1 MFSKSRLRFSLMAVL
16 CMLCLVLLAACGETA
31 TSTSGGTAA
40 TTSASA
46 ATTAAGA
53 ATTSAGA
60 ATTTSAS
67 AATTA
72 AGATT
77 SAGVVTT
84 SAVATTA
91 AAGGGSTG
99 AAFTL
104 PATCNNVQLQYW
116 NGFTGPD
123 GPFMGQIVDAFNKAN
138 AGKVTVKMTS
148 QADYGT
154 QLTTAA
160 ASDTLPDIAIINEDA
175 VATNAFNNVIRPI
188 DPLVQQ
194 LGFTASDFPK
204 VAWDNGVVAGKR
216 YTLPLS
222 MVPMTMYYNAD
233 LLKAAGMT
241 DAPKTDAD
249 FQKVAAAMTK
259 GGNKGFVITS
269 GFPVQQ
275 IFQQLLHQYGG
286 SEFNADVTQATW
298 NSDAGVKAVQ
308 WMLDAQKKYSD
319 PALEV
324 DADLNAFKSGSAGI
338 IWNGI
343 WQTTNVTGSGVSFSG
358 KATAAPQIGTQPAT
372 WAGMAS
378 LALPVHKK
386 GNDACKDAGSALL
399 MKYIL
404 DNSLT
409 WAKAG
414 NVPAYNKVRN
424 SADIK
429 TLQPQ
434 SDLAAA
440 VENPVFPPSVPGIG
454 DAFGPLG
461 DAITAIMTGKAKDVK
476 AALDDAAKKSN
487 QTLMANKQKY
497 GDAPKS

>member
-1 MFSKSRLRFSLMAVL
+1 MFSKLKARFSLITVA
-16 CMLCLVLLAACGETA
+16 CMLCLMLLAACGDPTTTA
-31 TSTSGGTAA
+31 PAA
-40 TTSASA
+40 TTSAATTTAGAGTTTTSAATTTASA
-46 ATTAAGA
+46 ATTAASGA
-53 ATTSAGA
+53 AL
-60 ATTTSAS
+60 
-67 AATTA
+67 
-72 AGATT
+72 
-77 SAGVVTT
+77 
-84 SAVATTA
+84 
-91 AAGGGSTG
+91 
-99 AAFTL
+99 TL
-104 PATCNNVQLQYW
+104 PANCSNVQLQYW

-138 AGKVTVKMTS
+138 TGKVTVKMTS

-188 DPLVQQ
+188 DALLPQ

-241 DAPKTDAD
+241 DAPKNDAD
-249 FQKVAAAMTK
+249 FQKVAAAITK
-259 GGNKGFVITS
+259 GGNKGFQITS

-286 SEFNADVTQATW
+286 SEFNADVSQATW
-298 NSDAGVKAVQ
+298 NSDAGVKAAQ
-308 WMLDAQKKYSD
+308 WMLDAQKKFSE
-319 PALEV
+319 PSLEV
-324 DADLNAFKSGSAGI
+324 DADLNSFKAGSAGM

-343 WQTTNVTGSGVSFSG
+343 WQTTNVTGSAVSFSG
-358 KATAAPQIGTQPAT
+358 KATAAPQIGTQPGT

-378 LALPVHKK
+378 LALPAHKK
-386 GNDACKDAGSALL
+386 GLDACKDAGSAML

-429 TLQPQ
+429 SLQPQ
-434 SDLAAA
+434 ADLAAA
-440 VENPVFPPSVPGIG
+440 VENPIFPPSVPGIG

-461 DAITAIMTGKAKDVK
+461 DAITAIMTGKAKDIK

-487 QTLMANKQKY
+487 QTLAANKAKY